1 MSLSRW
7 LRSYLYIPLGGNR
20 NASFGTWFWI
30 VLFALI
36 AAILSD
42 SWVVPTIFLVIAAV
56 LLILA
61 QVRPQTRKSIV
72 ANTNRFVTMLLG
84 GLWHG
89 ASWNFIIWGLYFG
102 MFILIERTIGNKRM
116 RKMPTALAHIYNTIV
131 VVIGFG
137 IFYFTDLGKLG
148 TFLGNLIGLNGNA
161 MFDMISTKNMMAN
174 AWLVIVCII
183 LCMPVVPAL
192 KKKLESMDLYLVSTT
207 GQTIL
212 NVASFALSSILLV
225 NATNNPFIYWQ
236 F

>member
-1 MSLSRW
+1 
-7 LRSYLYIPLGGNR
+7 
-20 NASFGTWFWI
+20 
-30 VLFALI
+30 
-36 AAILSD
+36 
-42 SWVVPTIFLVIAAV
+42 
-56 LLILA
+56 
-61 QVRPQTRKSIV
+61 
-72 ANTNRFVTMLLG
+72 
-84 GLWHG
+84 
-89 ASWNFIIWGLYFG
+89 